1 MSQSGPVESA
11 PPALSPVELLP
22 LVLELEELLLE
33 LISPELV
40 IGTDV
45 PGGPVSPVVASAPG
59 LQEPSAA
66 THAHVA
72 LMRFMG
78 KSVPEARHRSCVS
91 I

>member
-1 MSQSGPVESA
+1 MSQRVPVEPE

-45 PGGPVSPVVASAPG
+45 PGPVSPVVTSAPG

-66 THAHVA
+66 RHAHVA